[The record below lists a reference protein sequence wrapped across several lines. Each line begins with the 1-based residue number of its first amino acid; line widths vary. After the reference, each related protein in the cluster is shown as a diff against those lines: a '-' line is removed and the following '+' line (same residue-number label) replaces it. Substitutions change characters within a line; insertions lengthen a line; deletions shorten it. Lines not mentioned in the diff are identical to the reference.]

1 MESNFEWITA
11 NGDIGIRF
19 FHSIDDGGYS
29 NPPHWHNDL
38 EIIYLLEGRLKVRF
52 GDGGERQIGADEL
65 LVINSGTIHAVT
77 AYPNQAIVLQVPY
90 EMLLQYMEH
99 YDQLYFV
106 VDERPASE
114 AEKQKLAEFKAVLRE
129 MDEVYGAQ
137 RAIRRCEGARSKGV
151 RQILGRGSAAH
162 PAPARR
168 PLSLQEGGKANEQID
183 AGSDGR
189 SEKS

>member
-77 AYPNQAIVLQVPY
+77 A
-90 EMLLQYMEH
+90 ESGH
-99 YDQLYFV
+99 
-106 VDERPASE
+106 RPAGSVRD
-114 AEKQKLAEFKAVLRE
+114 AAAVHGALR
-129 MDEVYGAQ
+129 
-137 RAIRRCEGARSKGV
+137 
-151 RQILGRGSAAH
+151 SA
-162 PAPARR
+162 
-168 PLSLQEGGKANEQID
+168 LLCCG
-183 AGSDGR
+183 
-189 SEKS
+189 

>member
-90 EMLLQYMEH
+90 EMLLQYMER
-99 YDQLYFV
+99 YDHLYFV
-106 VDERPASE
+106 VMKDRPVRRKNKNSQNS
-114 AEKQKLAEFKAVLRE
+114 KQFSGRWTRCTV
-129 MDEVYGAQ
+129 
-137 RAIRRCEGARSKGV
+137 RRKKG
-151 RQILGRGSAAH
+151 IS
-162 PAPARR
+162 
-168 PLSLQEGGKANEQID
+168 
-183 AGSDGR
+183 
-189 SEKS
+189 